1 MKEAVLHPFI
11 DAFTIH
17 RRVAELALQI
27 KREFTGTELA
37 VVSVLKGSF
46 MFTADLV
53 RRLYEE
59 KVPIQIDFLQ
69 VSSYGSG
76 TESSGNL
83 KLTQDLSM
91 DIRGH
96 HVLLVDDILDTGRTS
111 AFVHEHLKERDPAW
125 LKTCMF
131 LDKPARRVVP
141 FKPDFVGFTVPDAFV
156 VGYGLDFDGRY
167 RERPDLSLVRFKDG
181 SPELQFSFQ
190 VREGAICLKGR
201 LDSAGAGPLGESLMN
216 WTGSLVLDMKELAF
230 LDRGGAD
237 LIQKACSRASGA
249 GWPVKIRKAAPEIRR
264 LLEESGIAAVV
275 WFA

>member
-1 MKEAVLHPFI
+1 
-11 DAFTIH
+11 
-17 RRVAELALQI
+17 
-27 KREFTGTELA
+27 
-37 VVSVLKGSF
+37 VLKGSF

-76 TESSGNL
+76 TESSGQL
-83 KLTQDLSM
+83 KLTRDISM
-91 DIRGH
+91 DIRSH

-111 AFVHEHLKERDPAW
+111 AFVHKHLKERDPAW

-167 RERPDLSLVRFKDG
+167 RERPDISLVRFKDG
-181 SPELQFSFQ
+181 SPEPQFSFQ
-190 VREGAICLKGR
+190 IREGSICLQGR

-216 WTGSLVLDMKELAF
+216 WKGTLVLDMKGLAF
-230 LDRGGAD
+230 MDQEGAG
-237 LIQKACSRASGA
+237 LIQRACSRATGA
-249 GWPVKIRKAAPEIRR
+249 GWPVKIRKASPEIRR
-264 LLEESGIAAVV
+264 LLEGSGVTAVV